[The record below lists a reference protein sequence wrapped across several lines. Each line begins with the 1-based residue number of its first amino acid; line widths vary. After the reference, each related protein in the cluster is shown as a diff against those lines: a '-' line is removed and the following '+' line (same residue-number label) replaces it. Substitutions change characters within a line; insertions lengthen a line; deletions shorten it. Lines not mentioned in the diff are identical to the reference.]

1 MKFACPHVLLKY
13 IRGLVDDLRLR
24 LVPLIVVVVFE
35 VVKFLSLVHDVVD
48 IIVFMISTCIAAMLR
63 VRENTA

>member
-1 MKFACPHVLLKY
+1 MNFACPHVLRKY

-35 VVKFLSLVHDVVD
+35 VVKLLSLVHDVVD
-48 IIVFMISTCIAAMLR
+48 FIVFVISTCLAAMPR
-63 VRENTA
+63 VRKNTA

>member
-1 MKFACPHVLLKY
+1 MNFACPQVLLQY

-48 IIVFMISTCIAAMLR
+48 IIVLIISTCIAAMLR

>member
-1 MKFACPHVLLKY
+1 MKFACPQVLLKY

-35 VVKFLSLVHDVVD
+35 VVKILSLVHDVVD
-48 IIVFMISTCIAAMLR
+48 LIVFVISTCLAAMPR
-63 VRENTA
+63 ARENTA

>member
-1 MKFACPHVLLKY
+1 MNFACPHVLLKY

-35 VVKFLSLVHDVVD
+35 VVKFLSLVHDIVEVVIFTD
-48 IIVFMISTCIAAMLR
+48 TTGIATMLR